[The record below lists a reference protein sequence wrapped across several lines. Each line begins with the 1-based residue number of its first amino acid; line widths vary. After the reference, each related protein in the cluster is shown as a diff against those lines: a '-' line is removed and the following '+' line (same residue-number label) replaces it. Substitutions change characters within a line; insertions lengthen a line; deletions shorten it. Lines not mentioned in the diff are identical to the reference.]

1 LHANFY
7 IYLHTKMNTFQDI
20 KNWFFRRNNL
30 LTISGIV
37 AGAAGGFL
45 YYYFIG
51 CTTGTCP
58 LTSNPWLTMIWGA
71 TVGYLLFDMFRKKD
85 TQVIKDEEKRG

>member
-7 IYLHTKMNTFQDI
+7 IYLHNKMNAFQDF

-30 LTISGIV
+30 LAISGIV

-58 LTSNPWLTMIWGA
+58 LTSNPWLTMLWGA
-71 TVGYLLFDMFRKKD
+71 TVGYLLFDMFRKKNS
-85 TQVIKDEEKRG
+85 QVLKDEDERG